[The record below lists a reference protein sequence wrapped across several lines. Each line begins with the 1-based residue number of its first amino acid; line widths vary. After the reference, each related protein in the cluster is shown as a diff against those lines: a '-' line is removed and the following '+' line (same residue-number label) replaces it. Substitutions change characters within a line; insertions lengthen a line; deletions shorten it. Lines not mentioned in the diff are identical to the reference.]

1 MSAAD
6 AAREPSRWEPVI
18 GLEIHVQLATRT
30 KMFCGCELSFGDA
43 PNTHT
48 CPVCLAHPGVL
59 PVLNRE
65 AVTLAIITGLALG
78 CEVAPSSQFHRKNY
92 FYPDS
97 SKAYQI
103 SQYDEPICVGGRV
116 MVLTGEGEFE
126 VGITRAHLEEDAA
139 KLVHLGGGGRRAGAE
154 TSGVDFNR
162 GGTPLLEIVSE
173 PDIRTSAQAGAFLRQ
188 LRSTLRRLGVS
199 DCNMDEGS
207 MRADANVS
215 VRPLGGDVLG
225 TKTELK
231 NMNSFRFLE
240 RGVDAEIARQIAILE
255 SGERVTQET
264 LHFDPD
270 SGEIHSLRSKEEAH
284 DYRYLPEPDLVPVVP
299 DPAWVEELRAGLPE
313 LPVDLRRRWV
323 RDLGISFEDAEV
335 LSEPEALVRYFE
347 DVAGKADPKSA
358 ANWVRGELRAQLRE
372 RDQEPWESLVT
383 PAHLA
388 DLIGLIDDRTL
399 SVPLAKEVLAQV
411 IATGAAPAVIV
422 QEKGLGQISDESA
435 LVEIVER
442 LLAENPAQAAQLREG
457 RDKLVGFFVGQAMKA
472 SGGRADPARIGA
484 LVREKSGLEK

>member
-1 MSAAD
+1 VSAID
-6 AAREPSRWEPVI
+6 LTRWEPVI
-18 GLEIHVQLATRT
+18 GLEIHVQLLTRT
-30 KMFCGCELSFGDA
+30 KMFCGCALSFGDA
-43 PNTHT
+43 PNSHT

-65 AVTLAIITGLALG
+65 AVRLAIVTGLALG
-78 CEVAPSSQFHRKNY
+78 CEIAESSQFHRKNY
-92 FYPDS
+92 FYPDL

-103 SQYDEPICVGGRV
+103 SQYDEPICLGGHV
-116 MVLTGEGEFE
+116 SVLTADGDFE

-139 KLVHLGGGGRRAGAE
+139 KLVHIGGGGRRAGAE
-154 TSGVDFNR
+154 SSGVDFNR

-215 VRPLGGDVLG
+215 VRPAGSTALGV
-225 TKTELK
+225 KTELK

-255 SGERVTQET
+255 GGGQVTQET

-284 DYRYLPEPDLVPVVP
+284 DYRYFPEPDLVPVVP
-299 DPAWVEELRAGLPE
+299 DRAWIEELRSGLPE

-335 LSEPEALVRYFE
+335 LSEPQELVAYFE
-347 DVAGKADPKSA
+347 DVAGRVDAKAA

-372 RDQEPWESLVT
+372 LGQEPWESRVT
-383 PAHLA
+383 PTHLA
-388 DLIGLIDDRTL
+388 ELIGLIDDRTL
-399 SVPLAKEVLAQV
+399 SVPLAKEVLAEV
-411 IATGAAPAVIV
+411 IVSGAAPAAVV
-422 QEKGLGQISDESA
+422 AEKGLGQISDEGA

-442 LLAENPAQAAQLREG
+442 LLAENPEQAAQLRDG
-457 RDKLVGFFVGQAMKA
+457 KDKLVGFFVGQAMKA
-472 SGGRADPARIGA
+472 SGGRADPARVGA
-484 LVREKSGLEK
+484 LVREKSGLS